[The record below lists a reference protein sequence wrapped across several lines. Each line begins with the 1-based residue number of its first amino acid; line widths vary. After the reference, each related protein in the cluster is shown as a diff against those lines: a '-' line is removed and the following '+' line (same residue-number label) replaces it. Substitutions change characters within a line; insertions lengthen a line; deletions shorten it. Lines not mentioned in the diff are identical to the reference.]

1 MTAAETRDFIA
12 GIYAD
17 GWSRI
22 VAALIRFT
30 GGDWDLAEE
39 CAQDAFAQALRKWPD
54 AGIPRQPLAWLTAV
68 ARNRALDRI
77 RRASTEAAKIR
88 QWAETEPERGPEPG
102 PGPEFMR
109 DYVRDS
115 EIPDERLEL
124 MFTCC
129 HPALSLDAQVA
140 LTLRALAGLS
150 TAEIARSFVVPEKTM
165 AQRIFRAKQKVAH
178 AVIPFR
184 VPPAHLLPE
193 RLPAVL
199 HVLYLLYNEGYGDAA
214 GKTRLSQE
222 AIRLA
227 RVLAALMPDEPE
239 TLGMLALMLLHEAR
253 RAARVDADAEL
264 VTLEAQDRSLWD
276 GAQLAEGTAILERAL
291 NRRRAGPFQLQ
302 AAIAA
307 CHATAPS
314 VPETD
319 WPQIV
324 ELYRRLALVAPSPIV
339 DLNQAVAVSMA
350 EGPEAALP
358 LVDAIAESGRL
369 DGYHL
374 LHATRADLLQRAGR
388 GPEAAAC
395 LRRAVE
401 LAPTEA
407 ERRLL
412 ERRLEQWRERW
423 RDTVTAGESVRA
435 DPARDR
441 PEGTT

>member
-1 MTAAETRDFIA
+1 MTGDPTGEFVA

-22 VAALIRFT
+22 VATMIRFT

-39 CAQDAFAQALRKWPD
+39 CAQDAFTQALRRWPA
-54 AGIPRQPLAWLTAV
+54 AGVPSQPLAWLTTV
-68 ARNRALDRI
+68 ARNRAVDRM
-77 RRASTEAAKIR
+77 RRASAEAAK
-88 QWAETEPERGPEPG
+88 
-102 PGPEFMR
+102 MR
-109 DYVRDS
+109 ELAAMEQQPPPPTYTSDG

-129 HPALSLDAQVA
+129 HPALNLDAQVA

-150 TAEIARSFVVPEKTM
+150 TAEIARAFLVPERTM
-165 AQRIFRAKQKVAH
+165 GQRLFRAKQKIAH
-178 AVIPFR
+178 AVIPVR

-199 HVLYLLYNEGYGDAA
+199 HVLYLLYNEGYGDQQH
-214 GKTRLSQE
+214 KTRLSRE

-239 TLGMLALMLLHEAR
+239 AHGMLALMLLHDAR
-253 RAARVDADAEL
+253 RPSRVDASGEL
-264 VTLEAQDRSLWD
+264 VTLEEQDRSQWD
-276 GAQLAEGTAILERAL
+276 RDQIAEGTAILERAL
-291 NRRRAGPFQLQ
+291 RRRRAGPFQIQ

-314 VPETD
+314 TATTD

-324 ELYRRLALVAPSPIV
+324 GLYAQLARVAPSPVV
-339 DLNQAVAVSMA
+339 DLNHAVAVAMA
-350 EGPEAALP
+350 QGPEAALP
-358 LVDAIAESGRL
+358 LVEAIAESGRL
-369 DGYHL
+369 DGYYL
-374 LHATRADLLQRAGR
+374 LHATRADLLRRAGR
-388 GPEAAAC
+388 ADEAEAY
-395 LRRAVE
+395 LRTALE

-412 ERRLEQWRERW
+412 ARRLA
-423 RDTVTAGESVRA
+423 AGGGR
-435 DPARDR
+435 
-441 PEGTT
+441 